1 MANIIPL
8 KCADNQHKP
17 MVPGEDKI
25 DSSLLPNLIA
35 GEGIQIT
42 KDANGDFVITNLCC
56 DDDTGPVDPVDSTHT
71 IASITPASNPV
82 IEGQT
87 ACFNVVLN
95 GPVTGSSLQLD
106 FSLGGSDQIRNNY
119 AAPSLVIPVG
129 QSSGQVCVNTTD
141 DLVVDGTEVL
151 SIQNFTSPR
160 LTNQASANV
169 DVADNDSAG
178 GGDSVHTV
186 ASAAPVANPITEGQ
200 QACWV
205 IQLNAAVTGSPLVVN
220 TTLSGGDHDAH
231 GYAAP
236 SVTIPVGQ
244 SSGQV
249 CVTTTDDAAVDGP
262 QDLCLTV
269 NTGSRIS
276 AVPAPSCITVN
287 DNDAAVPQ
295 LTDITSDQSSPVP
308 EGQDICYTV
317 YSNLP
322 APAGGFPFTVT
333 VSGTDGPGGNVCG
346 SYDGSTNGPVITTL
360 SGSIPQG
367 QTQATVCYVR
377 DVAGPADSSHEVTVN
392 VATNTVE
399 EGQQICWNFV
409 TTGVVAGSPLTI
421 PFTFSGTEQSVH
433 NYPAANV
440 VVPVGQTQ
448 AQYCLTITDDA
459 IVEGPLELCLDVTVG
474 GRVTSTQSADNCATV
489 NDNDSSAPSI
499 AFSGMGYN
507 WGDCIGGS
515 GVTQATMQ
523 LFIQAD
529 GTYTLETD
537 TNIASPTVQ
546 SSGTWATGTFNPA
559 DYSVSFST
567 AGVTGGTN
575 QGAVAGYIGGNLAS
589 GQVMRWLDDNDP
601 VAKDIIG
608 NIVITRNSDG
618 ATMASLPVHTRLSA
632 NVECP

>member
-8 KCADNQHKP
+8 KCANNQHKP

-151 SIQNFTSPR
+151 VITSV
-160 LTNQASANV
+160 TNNRVTNSANSSV
-169 DVADNDSAG
+169 NVLDND
-178 GGDSVHTV
+178 DSE
-186 ASAAPVANPITEGQ
+186 P
-200 QACWV
+200 
-205 IQLNAAVTGSPLVVN
+205 
-220 TTLSGGDHDAH
+220 
-231 GYAAP
+231 
-236 SVTIPVGQ
+236 
-244 SSGQV
+244 
-249 CVTTTDDAAVDGP
+249 
-262 QDLCLTV
+262 
-269 NTGSRIS
+269 
-276 AVPAPSCITVN
+276 PAPQIIN
-287 DNDAAVPQ
+287 
-295 LTDITSDQSSPVP
+295 ITSDATSPVP
-308 EGQDICYTV
+308 DGQDICYTV
-317 YSNLP
+317 YSDLP
-322 APAGGFPFTVT
+322 APAGGLPFVVT
-333 VSGTDGPGGNVCG
+333 VSGDDSPGGNVCG
-346 SYDGSTNGPVITTL
+346 SYDGSTNGPVIATL

-377 DVAGPADSSHEVTVN
+377 DVAEPADSSHQVTVN

-433 NYPAANV
+433 NYPVANV

-474 GRVTSTQSADNCATV
+474 GRVTSTQSADNCVTV

-507 WGDCIGGS
+507 WGDCIGGAT
-515 GVTQATMQ
+515 VTQAR
-523 LFIQAD
+523 LRIEVRND
-529 GTYTLETD
+529 GTYEVRTITS
-537 TNIASPTVQ
+537 ASPSGQNIVQ
-546 SSGTWATGTFNPA
+546 DSGTWATGAFNAA
-559 DYSVSFST
+559 DYNVIF
-567 AGVTGGTN
+567 TGSGAPNSEGTPN
-575 QGAVAGYIGGNLAS
+575 PNGGNLAS
-589 GQVMRWLDDNDP
+589 LQVLEWMDGMDP
-601 VAKDIIG
+601 TAQ
-608 NIVITRNSDG
+608 IVNGDVQIRDASNNVL
-618 ATMASLPVHTRLSA
+618 ASLPIYVTLSS

>member
-151 SIQNFTSPR
+151 VITSV
-160 LTNQASANV
+160 TNNRVTNSANSSV
-169 DVADNDSAG
+169 DVLDNDDFG
-178 GGDSVHTV
+178 GSD
-186 ASAAPVANPITEGQ
+186 PFYP
-200 QACWV
+200 
-205 IQLNAAVTGSPLVVN
+205 
-220 TTLSGGDHDAH
+220 
-231 GYAAP
+231 
-236 SVTIPVGQ
+236 TIIDI
-244 SSGQV
+244 
-249 CVTTTDDAAVDGP
+249 TTDA
-262 QDLCLTV
+262 T
-269 NTGSRIS
+269 
-276 AVPAPSCITVN
+276 
-287 DNDAAVPQ
+287 
-295 LTDITSDQSSPVP
+295 SPVP
-308 EGQDICYTV
+308 DGQDICYTI
-317 YSNLP
+317 YSNYPARGSGLP
-322 APAGGFPFTVT
+322 FVVT
-333 VSGTDGPGGNVCG
+333 VSGDDSPGGNVCG
-346 SYDGSTNGPVITTL
+346 SYDGSTNGPVIATL

-392 VATNTVE
+392 VASNTVE

-474 GRVTSTQSADNCATV
+474 GRVTSTQSADNCVTV